1 MHRTITTVVS
11 FTLAAAVGVGLCVG
25 LATTARAADMPGT
38 VIATTTPD
46 DALVVAKS
54 PTATALASLPRG
66 IVVTNHGG
74 KPVTLS
80 SQGKATVTKPRP
92 GNAPATFTGLDAG
105 RSYTVS
111 VGGKVIGA
119 VVAVSEPTAASGLV
133 VRATASPTSVEM
145 SWQATPTPQTGPFT
159 YDVTATAD
167 GKPVVRA
174 TVKDGLNTRLTGLDP
189 HALYTFAVVARNS
202 AGAATPVS
210 ATMTRT
216 LAEITGRDVEL
227 SVTPV
232 KAAAPAPMP
241 EPAPAPAPTSAPA
254 SAPAGP
260 PAPTTRTI
268 WVCPDGF
275 TESAGVCTST
285 LTYTYQEQT
294 QTAPYTYHSQFV
306 ETSRSWRDFGT
317 DWSGTVC
324 PNGGTLHAGQC
335 VGWDVQGYS
344 TQVKDSP
351 PAGWYDDGTSYVK
364 VTRIKDPAPTGY
376 TDDGTNWT
384 KTAAKVAKEVPV

>member
-1 MHRTITTVVS
+1 MHRTITSVVTFS
-11 FTLAAAVGVGLCVG
+11 LAAAVGVGLCAG
-25 LATTARAADMPGT
+25 LASTARAADMSGT

-145 SWQATPTPQTGPFT
+145 SWQAAPTAQTGPLTF
-159 YDVTATAD
+159 DITAAAE
-167 GKPVVRA
+167 GKPVVKA
-174 TVKDGLNTRLTGLDP
+174 TVKEALNARLSGLDP
-189 HALYTFAVVARNS
+189 RALYTFAVVARNS

-227 SVTPV
+227 AVTTV
-232 KAAAPAPMP
+232 KAM
-241 EPAPAPAPTSAPA
+241 EPAPAPAA
-254 SAPAGP
+254 P
-260 PAPTTRTI
+260 PAPPAPPAPSTRTI
-268 WVCPDGF
+268 YVCPDGF
-275 TESAGVCTST
+275 VDAGSSCTKTLGYTYST
-285 LTYTYQEQT
+285 LAYTFHT
-294 QTAPYTYHSQFV
+294 
-306 ETSRSWRDFGT
+306 ETSPGGACNYLPNPNSP
-317 DWSGTVC
+317 SGLDIYC
-324 PNGGTLHAGQC
+324 PPPIVT
-335 VGWDVQGYS
+335 
-344 TQVKDSP
+344 TVKDATPS
-351 PAGWYDDGTSYVK
+351 
-364 VTRIKDPAPTGY
+364 GY
-376 TDDGTNWT
+376 TDNGSAWAKRDATPAGYTDNGSAWVT
-384 KTAAKVAKEVPV
+384 TTAKVAREVPA